1 MPEKAAQPVDV
12 KVTFKLDDGE
22 KDCPSEKFTDVDQDK
37 WYHEGVDYAIKN
49 GLMNGTG
56 ADTFAPDATTT
67 RAMVVTILYRLDGE
81 PAVTKDIPFA
91 DVPAGQWYSNA
102 INWAAANGIVNGYGD
117 DKFGPD
123 DTITREQMA
132 AILYRYASYKGYSV
146 SDLANLTGYTDA
158 ASVSEWA
165 STAMRWA
172 VAEGL
177 IEGTSATTLSPSG
190 NSTRAQVAT
199 ILMRFCEGVVK

>member
-1 MPEKAAQPVDV
+1 
-12 KVTFKLDDGE
+12 
-22 KDCPSEKFTDVDQDK
+22 
-37 WYHEGVDYAIKN
+37 
-49 GLMNGTG
+49 
-56 ADTFAPDATTT
+56 
-67 RAMVVTILYRLDGE
+67 MVVTILYRLDGE

-102 INWAAANGIVNGYGD
+102 INWAAANGIVDGYGNG
-117 DKFGPD
+117 KFGPD

-190 NSTRAQVAT
+190 DSTRAQVAT